1 MKKES
6 RSKLTGLLREN
17 PILAKRVKALTSFAS
32 QINASEYHVTN
43 ACNIRCEGCWF
54 FEKGHDQMT
63 KEETDLLKLEAFLDN
78 EVMERKINNALL
90 IGGEPTLFPKRVEK
104 FLERFKYI
112 TLSSN
117 GLKKVSVAGME
128 NVAIAITLFGA
139 GPIDDQL
146 RAIKPNGKRFSGLL
160 TTALGHYYQ
169 DSRAGF
175 VMALSEGSEQ
185 YLDETVKRIA
195 DNGNRVV
202 FNFYSQFGT
211 DDPTHL
217 PKKERILEAALAV
230 KQRYPDAV
238 ISHPYYIKTMIE
250 GRTSWGEFGYDTC
263 PSISV
268 DYAGHTNRLA
278 NGNRYL
284 PKFNAWAADLSTVK
298 FCCTSGDCSS
308 CRDSQAM
315 SSWLLVSM
323 EHFLDSAESLKT
335 WVELCESYWSQ
346 FIWSPF
352 HPDNLSSETK
362 KAQYVPLVDLEPV

>member
-1 MKKES
+1 MKKGS
-6 RSKLTGLLREN
+6 RLKLTKLLKEN
-17 PILAKRVKALTSFAS
+17 AMLATRVKALISFAS

-54 FEKGHDQMT
+54 FEKGHDKMT
-63 KEETDLLKLEAFLDN
+63 KEETSLLKLEAFLDS
-78 EVMERKINNALL
+78 EVAERKINNALL
-90 IGGEPTLFPKRVEK
+90 IGGEPTLFPQRLEK

-112 TLSSN
+112 TISSN
-117 GLKKVSVAGME
+117 GLKKIPVSGME

-175 VMALSEGSEQ
+175 VLALSEGCEP
-185 YLDETVKRIA
+185 YLEETVKRIA

-202 FNFYSQFGT
+202 FNFYSQYGT
-211 DDPTHL
+211 DDPTYL
-217 PKKERILEAALAV
+217 SKKESVLDAALQV
-230 KQRYPDAV
+230 KQRYPETV
-238 ISHPYYIKTMIE
+238 VSHPYYIKTLIE

-268 DYAGHTNRLA
+268 DYAGHSDRLI

-335 WVELCESYWSQ
+335 WVEISESYWSQ

-352 HPDNLSSETK
+352 HPSNVSSAIKRESSHIPC
-362 KAQYVPLVDLEPV
+362 VEVV